1 MSLKLPRSWDFGLRM
16 DKIVRSQSVMALE
29 AKGPVAPGPL
39 KAGWLKKQ
47 RSIVRNWQQRYFVL
61 QGQRLYYFKDEDDL
75 KPQGLVQL
83 QGSSIQEVAPASDEA
98 GKFIFEIIPGTS
110 GDQTRTGPDSCVL
123 MAGSQSDMDEW
134 VKLLR
139 RAVGSALGVVFGQ
152 QLAETMA
159 YEQRFGQHLVPI
171 LVEKC
176 AEFIRNHG
184 LHEEGIF
191 RLPGQDNLV
200 KQLRDAFDA
209 GERPSFDQD
218 TDVHTVASLLKLYL
232 RELPEPVIPR
242 SQYEDFLLCGQLLAA
257 NETKGR
263 QLLSKQLGLLPRD
276 NYNLLSYI
284 CRFLHEIDIC
294 SATNKMSVENLATV
308 FGVNLIRPKVEDP
321 VTIMKGTPQIQRV
334 MAALIRGHDRFF
346 PPSKD
351 QRPPPPQQASDPKKN
366 LVPRNAVG
374 WDAVPMSTAPR
385 SETLWEVRDD
395 LEPSGGDHS
404 MEGNGELLD
413 RDAPEPR
420 KRTQT
425 LPSRKSFGTIPGLQR
440 DKALGEN
447 DFFRSSFWTS
457 SSSLAQLHPVPSSA
471 GRSHKRTFS
480 QGISRLLHLPQATNP
495 SAQETKKPVHDTE
508 HPLILGSDDDPGKHP
523 DPDPDQNGSPDP
535 HPGLDQ
541 DLCDSEDPDSLRMRI
556 AELEREMAAQKKD
569 YEEQIASLEKENYE
583 VWAKVVRLNEEIE
596 KERVRSAEMERTLQE
611 VRCSREDLEKKNRLL
626 EDSLKAMIQSGKNH

>member
-61 QGQRLYYFKDEDDL
+61 QGPHLYYFKDQDDL
-75 KPQGLVQL
+75 KPQGLVHL
-83 QGSSIQEVAPASDEA
+83 QGSSIREVASSSDEA
-98 GKFIFEIIPGTS
+98 GKFIFEIIPGIS
-110 GDQTRTGPDSCVL
+110 GDPSRAGPDSCVL
-123 MAGSQSDMDEW
+123 MAASQSDLDEW

-159 YEQRFGQHLVPI
+159 YEQRFGPHLVPI

-176 AEFIRNHG
+176 AGFIRDHG
-184 LHEEGIF
+184 LREEGIF

-209 GERPSFDQD
+209 GERPSFGQD

-232 RELPEPVIPR
+232 RELPEPVVPR
-242 SQYEDFLLCGQLLAA
+242 SQYEDFLLCGQILAA
-257 NETKGR
+257 NETKGG
-263 QLLSKQLGLLPRD
+263 QLLVKQLGLLPRD

-284 CRFLHEIDIC
+284 CRFLHEIDLC

-334 MAALIRGHDRFF
+334 VAALIRGHERFF

-351 QRPPPPQQASDPKKN
+351 QRPPLPQQANDPAKN
-366 LVPRNAVG
+366 PGPRNAVG
-374 WDAVPMSTAPR
+374 WDAVPFPAASG
-385 SETLWEVRDD
+385 SGTLWEARDD
-395 LEPSGGDHS
+395 GEPSGRGPS
-404 MEGNGELLD
+404 AEGHGELPA
-413 RDAPEPR
+413 RAAPEPR

-425 LPSRKSFGTIPGLQR
+425 LPNRKCFGTVPG
-440 DKALGEN
+440 LGEN
-447 DFFRSSFWTS
+447 DIFRSSFWTS

-480 QGISRLLHLPQATNP
+480 HGLSRLLHLPHAENP
-495 SAQETKKPVHDTE
+495 SAQETGKPVRE
-508 HPLILGSDDDPGKHP
+508 AERPLTPGSHYDPGKGP
-523 DPDPDQNGSPDP
+523 DPDPEQNGSPDP
-535 HPGLDQ
+535 PPNPDR
-541 DLCDSEDPDSLRMRI
+541 DFCDSEDPDSLRKRI
-556 AELEREMAAQKKD
+556 TELERELEAQKKD
-569 YEEQIASLEKENYE
+569 YEEQMASLEKENYE
-583 VWAKVVRLNEEIE
+583 VWAKLVRLKEELE
-596 KERVRSAEMERTLQE
+596 KEKARSAETERTLQE
-611 VRCSREDLEKKNRLL
+611 VRGSRDDLEKTNRLL
-626 EDSLKAMIQSGKNH
+626 EESLKAVIRSGKNH